1 MSYANGIVMADLPKN
16 SDTKPPAKSF
26 ENSFSQLEEVVRKLE
41 TGGLSLDEATD
52 LFESGMKLASK
63 CNEILS
69 SSELK
74 ITRLQANFAEQMNL
88 VPAADDSD
96 DVDA

>member
-1 MSYANGIVMADLPKN
+1 MADSPK
-16 SDTKPPAKSF
+16 DATQKPAAKTF
-26 ENSFSQLEEVVRKLE
+26 ENAFAELEDVVRKLE
-41 TGGLSLDEATD
+41 TGGLSLDEATK
-52 LFESGMKLASK
+52 LFESGMKLATK

-88 VPAADDSD
+88 VPGDDED
-96 DVDA
+96 DMDDEDA

>member
-1 MSYANGIVMADLPKN
+1 MTES
-16 SDTKPPAKSF
+16 TKKPAAKSF
-26 ENSFSQLEEVVRKLE
+26 ENSFSELEEVVRKLE
-41 TGGLSLDEATD
+41 TGGLSLDEATK

-88 VPAADDSD
+88 VPNSEDDADDE
-96 DVDA
+96 DA

>member
-1 MSYANGIVMADLPKN
+1 MTESPQ
-16 SDTKPPAKSF
+16 KPDGKPAAKSF
-26 ENSFSQLEEVVRKLE
+26 ENAFSQLEEVVRKLE
-41 TGGLSLDEATD
+41 TGGLSLDEATK
-52 LFESGMKLASK
+52 LFETGMKLATK

-88 VPAADDSD
+88 VPDHEDHDEVDDE
-96 DVDA
+96 DA

>member
-1 MSYANGIVMADLPKN
+1 MAEQIE
-16 SDTKPPAKSF
+16 KPGAKTF
-26 ENSFSQLEEVVRKLE
+26 ENAFSGLEDVVRKLE
-41 TGGLSLDEATD
+41 TGKLSLDEATK

-74 ITRLQANFAEQMNL
+74 ITRLQADFAEQMNL
-88 VPAADDSD
+88 VPSGDDTD
-96 DVDA
+96 NEGA

>member
-1 MSYANGIVMADLPKN
+1 MTES
-16 SDTKPPAKSF
+16 SDSTASKPAAKSF
-26 ENSFSQLEEVVRKLE
+26 ENAFSQLEEVVRKLE
-41 TGGLSLDEATD
+41 TGGLSLDEATK
-52 LFESGMKLASK
+52 LFETGMKLATK

-88 VPAADDSD
+88 VPGPDEDED
-96 DVDA
+96 LVDEDN

>member
-1 MSYANGIVMADLPKN
+1 MADSPIT
-16 SDTKPPAKSF
+16 SDSKPPAKSF
-26 ENSFSQLEEVVRKLE
+26 EDLFSQLEDVVRKLE
-41 TGGLSLDEATD
+41 TGGLSLDEATK
-52 LFESGMKLASK
+52 LFESGMKLAAK

-88 VPAADDSD
+88 VPVPDDSD
-96 DVDA
+96 EFDDMDA

>member
-1 MSYANGIVMADLPKN
+1 MADSPKT
-16 SDTKPPAKSF
+16 SDPKPPAKSF
-26 ENSFSQLEEVVRKLE
+26 ENSFSQLEEAVRKLE
-41 TGGLSLDEATD
+41 TGGLSLDEATK
-52 LFESGMKLASK
+52 LFKSGMKLASK

-88 VPAADDSD
+88 VPEPDDSD
-96 DVDA
+96 DFDDLGA

>member
-1 MSYANGIVMADLPKN
+1 MAEQ
-16 SDTKPPAKSF
+16 TEKPGAKTF
-26 ENSFSQLEEVVRKLE
+26 ENAFSELEDVVRKLE
-41 TGGLSLDEATD
+41 TGELSLGEATK

-88 VPAADDSD
+88 VPGVDDADDE
-96 DVDA
+96 DA